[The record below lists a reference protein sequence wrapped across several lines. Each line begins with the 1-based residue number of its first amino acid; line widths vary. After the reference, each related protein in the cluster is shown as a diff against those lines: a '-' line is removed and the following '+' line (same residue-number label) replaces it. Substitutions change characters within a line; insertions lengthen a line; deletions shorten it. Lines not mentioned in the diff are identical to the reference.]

1 MQTSRLISIGV
12 AAGVFALVLYSAWTY
27 LQSNVDEHAAMAAG
41 TIAPDAIMPE
51 DHPDDIPA
59 PADGFAEPG
68 ASAQAGT
75 SAQTGTSAQAAEELG
90 TPTSLDAGSYTRS
103 DATGGTVTVDAALMT
118 AGSLEADETLGPLMD
133 QLSGEEFGILL
144 AFNTHSVDLG
154 GYDLT
159 TMASLKTA
167 QGEVQPVRWIDESE
181 GSHHRSGV
189 VVFPSGGLD
198 LAGSGEII
206 LKLRGVADVA
216 ERQLSWP
223 LPLG

>member
-41 TIAPDAIMPE
+41 TIAPDATMPE
-51 DHPDDIPA
+51 DHPEDTPVPA
-59 PADGFAEPG
+59 AGSADSG
-68 ASAQAGT
+68 ASAQTET
-75 SAQTGTSAQAAEELG
+75 SVQAAEALG

-103 DATGGTVTVDAALMT
+103 DATGGTVTVDAGLMT

-133 QLSGEEFGILL
+133 QLSAEEFGILL
-144 AFNTHSVDLG
+144 AFNTHSVDLD

-159 TMASLKTA
+159 TIASLTTP

-206 LKLRGVADVA
+206 LTLRGIADVA